1 MPGPSPRPTRRAP
14 LRRAALLPP
23 LLPPLLAL
31 GAVLAAGP
39 SAARA
44 QPAAPCVQPLN
55 APGTV
60 VLWGATVID
69 GTGAPPR
76 RGAAVAIT
84 EGRIAYVGDTVGVRL
99 GPGVRREAAAGRWV
113 LPGFVDV
120 HAHTPAGD
128 AAVPFLA
135 TLVAFGTT
143 TARAPANPR
152 VELRAQVAAGQIV
165 GPRLFVAGRLIHTDF
180 GERVATPD
188 EVRAV
193 VRRQAAQGVDWVKLY
208 AGLAPDLVAA
218 GVDEAHRHRLRV
230 VGHLG
235 RTTWG
240 QAAAMG
246 VDALTHSWYAGLAHS
261 VVPAR
266 HRAAFRDFYIPNG
279 QFDPGLFRR
288 WREVVDPDGPE
299 VRRLADALRAR
310 GVSVDPNLVHGEA
323 VTWGDNPRALERL
336 EPDVAGPAL
345 AARWRAG
352 RHPYSGGW
360 SAEQLAE
367 AKRAWPTMLG
377 LVRTLHARGVLL
389 TAGTDYENPWM
400 TPGVALHRELQ
411 LLRAAGIPPLEV
423 LRIAT
428 RNGAEALGVLGETGT
443 VEAGKRAD
451 LVVLTADPLADLANT
466 RRIER
471 VYLRGV
477 PHEPARLRA
486 APSSAPPAP

>member
-1 MPGPSPRPTRRAP
+1 MLGPSPRPTRRAT
-14 LRRAALLPP
+14 LRRAALLPS
-23 LLPPLLAL
+23 LLAL
-31 GAVLAAGP
+31 GASLPTRP
-39 SAARA
+39 SAAVA
-44 QPAAPCVQPLN
+44 QPAAPRLPRLPRVQRLD

-69 GTGAPPR
+69 GTGAAPR

-84 EGRIAYVGDTVGVRL
+84 AGRITYVGDTAGVRV

-113 LPGFVDV
+113 VPGFVDV
-120 HAHTPAGD
+120 HAHTPEGD

-152 VELRAQVAAGQIV
+152 VDLRDRLARGEIV

-180 GERVATPD
+180 GERVATAD

-193 VRRQAAQGVDWVKLY
+193 VRRQAAEGVDWIKLY

-230 VGHLG
+230 VGHIG

-240 QAAAMG
+240 EAAALG
-246 VDALTHSWYAGLAHS
+246 IDALTHSWYAGLAHS
-261 VVPAR
+261 VVPAP
-266 HRAAFRDFYIPNG
+266 HAAAFRDFYIPNG
-279 QFDPGLFRR
+279 GRFDPGLFRR

-299 VRRLADALRAR
+299 VRRLADRLRAR

-323 VTWGDNPRALERL
+323 VTWGDDPRALERL

-345 AARWRAG
+345 AARWRGG

-400 TPGVALHRELQ
+400 TPGVAFHRELQ
-411 LLRAAGIPPLEV
+411 LLAAAGIPPLQV

-428 RNGAEALGVLGETGT
+428 RNGAEALGILREAGT
-443 VEAGKRAD
+443 LEAGKRAD
-451 LVVLTADPLADLANT
+451 LVVLTADPLADLAHT

-471 VYLRGV
+471 VYLRGA
-477 PHEPARLRA
+477 PYEPAQLHA
-486 APSSAPPAP
+486 AR

>member
-1 MPGPSPRPTRRAP
+1 ML
-14 LRRAALLPP
+14 LRVALLTLSVGLPVPP
-23 LLPPLLAL
+23 AT
-31 GAVLAAGP
+31 
-39 SAARA
+39 A
-44 QPAAPCVQPLN
+44 QPAAPRPAPPARLD

-76 RGAAVAIT
+76 RGAAVAVAG
-84 EGRIAYVGDTVGVRL
+84 GRITYVGDTAGVRL

-120 HAHTPAGD
+120 HAHTPEGD

-152 VELRAQVAAGQIV
+152 VELRALVASGRIA

-180 GERVATPD
+180 GERVTTA
-188 EVRAV
+188 EAVRAV
-193 VRRQAAQGVDWVKLY
+193 VRRQAAEGVDWIKLY
-208 AGLAPDLVAA
+208 AGLPPALVAA
-218 GVDEAHRHRLRV
+218 GIDEAHRHRLRV

-240 QAAAMG
+240 EAAALG
-246 VDALTHSWYAGLAHS
+246 IDALTHSWYAGLAHS

-266 HRAAFRDFYIPNG
+266 EAAAFRDFYIPNG
-279 QFDPGLFRR
+279 GRFDPGLFRR
-288 WREVVDPDGPE
+288 WREIVDPDGPD
-299 VRRLADALRAR
+299 VRRLADLLRAR
-310 GVSVDPNLVHGEA
+310 RVSVDPNLVHGEA
-323 VTWGDNPRALERL
+323 VTWGDDPRVLERL

-360 SAEQLAE
+360 TAAQLAE

-400 TPGVALHRELQ
+400 TPGVAFHRELQ
-411 LLRAAGIPPLEV
+411 LLAAAGIPPLQV

-466 RRIER
+466 RRIAR
-471 VYLRGV
+471 VYLRGT

-486 APSSAPPAP
+486 AP